1 MTYYILLTFLILIPT
16 LNQEMLT
23 CKAPRSLASA
33 TAVFE
38 G

>member
-1 MTYYILLTFLILIPT
+1 MTENILLTFLIPT

-23 CKAPRSLASA
+23 CKAPRPLASA

-38 G
+38 R